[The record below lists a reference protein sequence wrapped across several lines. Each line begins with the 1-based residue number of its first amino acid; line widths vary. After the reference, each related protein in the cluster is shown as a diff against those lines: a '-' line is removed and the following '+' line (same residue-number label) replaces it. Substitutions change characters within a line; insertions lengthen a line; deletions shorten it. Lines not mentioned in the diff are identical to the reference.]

1 LSAINNYCTRQLT
14 PAEIAAGE
22 HRNFVGGL
30 WHEIGAL
37 QFEFLLRQGLLPS
50 HKLVDIGCGALRCG
64 VPIIRYIEE
73 GNYYGL
79 DINASLI
86 EAGKCE
92 LTRERLNA
100 KKPTLLVNDKFE
112 IDRFGV
118 SFDFAIAQSVFTH
131 LDRNLI
137 LSCMVEA
144 RKVLTAGGK
153 FFCSFFQAPGPA
165 HIAPIQHQPGG
176 AVTNSD
182 RDPFHYSFCEMESLA
197 ETAGFSANLIGQ
209 WGHPRDLQML
219 QLSIVQ

>member
-1 LSAINNYCTRQLT
+1 MRAINNYYTRQLT

-37 QFEFLLRQGLLPS
+37 QFEFLLRQGLLPF

-64 VPIIRYIEE
+64 VPIIQYLEE

-86 EAGKCE
+86 AAGECE
-92 LTRERLNA
+92 LKKEGLTA
-100 KKPTLLVNDKFE
+100 KYPTLLVNDKFE

-131 LDRNLI
+131 LDMNLI
-137 LSCMVEA
+137 IRCLVET
-144 RKVLTAGGK
+144 RKVLTSGSK
-153 FFCSFFQAPGPA
+153 FFCTFFRAPWPG

-176 AVTNSD
+176 VVTNSD
-182 RDPFHYSFCEMESLA
+182 CDPFHYSFREMDWLA
-197 ETAGFSANLIGQ
+197 ETAGFSAELIGE
-209 WGHPRDLQML
+209 WGHPRNLQML
-219 QLSIVQ
+219 QLSVVL

>member
-1 LSAINNYCTRQLT
+1 VNAINNYYTRQLT
-14 PAEIAAGE
+14 PEEIAAGE

-37 QFEFLLRQGLLPS
+37 QFEFLLRQGLLPF

-64 VPIIRYIEE
+64 VPIIRYLEE

-92 LTRERLNA
+92 LTKGGLTA
-100 KKPTLLVNDKFE
+100 KCPKLLVNDKFE

-131 LDRNLI
+131 LDMNLI
-137 LSCMVEA
+137 VRCLVET
-144 RKVLTAGGK
+144 RKILTSGSK
-153 FFCSFFQAPGPA
+153 FFCTFFLAPWPG
-165 HIAPIQHQPGG
+165 HIAPIEHQPGG
-176 AVTNSD
+176 VITNYD
-182 RDPFHYSFCEMESLA
+182 RDPFHYSVREMEWLA
-197 ETAGFSANLIGQ
+197 ETAGFSAKLIGQ
-209 WGHPRDLQML
+209 WGHPRNLQML